1 MSVILHD
8 RVHAMLFIPLY
19 KINAGDVCTH
29 ICGSTTPA
37 FIMAQHTNVKD
48 TPHTC
53 GEVMDERH
61 PYFTPITADRRT

>member
-8 RVHAMLFIPLY
+8 RAHAMLFIPLY
-19 KINAGDVCTH
+19 KRNAGVALPH
-29 ICGSTTPA
+29 IWVQTSPA
-37 FIMAQHTNVKD
+37 FIIEQYTNVKD